1 MSSIKDKDESLIS
14 ANIKERS
21 DTTFRPEKL
30 EDFIGQKSICDN
42 IGIFVNAAKKRK
54 EPLDH
59 VLLYGPPGLGKTTLA
74 KIISNELGV
83 GYRSTSG
90 PAIQKSG
97 DLAALLTGLEAH
109 DILFIDEIHR
119 LNTSVE
125 EILYPAM
132 EDLHIDIIIGEGPSA
147 RSVKIDLQPFT
158 LIGAT
163 TRAGLLSNPLR
174 DRFGIPIRLEFYNI
188 DDLKKIVLRATK
200 LLNLK
205 IDESGAAE
213 IACRAR
219 GTPRVANRLV
229 RRLRDIITNNNQLNS
244 TVNKK
249 IANEALCQL
258 GIDKNG
264 LDQMD
269 QSYLKHLIYDHS
281 GGPVGLDTIAA
292 QMGEQ
297 KDAVEDIIE
306 PYLIQR
312 GFIQKTP
319 RGRLVTE
326 MALKN
331 LDFKFNDKVNND

>member
-1 MSSIKDKDESLIS
+1 MNSINDREKSLIS
-14 ANIKERS
+14 PKLNEKI

-30 EDFIGQKSICDN
+30 DQFIGQKSICEN
-42 IGIFVNAAKKRK
+42 LGIFVSAAKKRK

-74 KIISNELGV
+74 KIISNELEV
-83 GYRSTSG
+83 GYRATSG
-90 PAIQKSG
+90 PAIQKAG
-97 DLAALLTGLEAH
+97 DIAAILTGLEAH

-119 LNTSVE
+119 LNNSVE

-158 LIGAT
+158 LVGAT

-174 DRFGIPIRLEFYNI
+174 DRFGIPARLEFYEV
-188 DDLKKIVLRATK
+188 DDLKKIVIRAAK
-200 LLNLK
+200 MLNLK
-205 IDESGAAE
+205 IDDFGAME

-229 RRLRDIITNNNQLNS
+229 RRLRDIVTNDNSNIT
-244 TVNKK
+244 VDKE
-249 IANEALCQL
+249 IANKALFQL
-258 GIDKNG
+258 GIDTNG
-264 LDQMD
+264 LDQTD
-269 QSYLKHLIYDHS
+269 QKYLKHLIQDHS
-281 GGPVGLDTIAA
+281 GGPVGLDTLAA

-297 KDAVEDIIE
+297 KDAVEDVIE
-306 PYLIQR
+306 PYLIQK

-319 RGRLVTE
+319 RGRLATE
-326 MALKN
+326 MGINTIDLKN
-331 LDFKFNDKVNND
+331 NNNFNEE

>member
-1 MSSIKDKDESLIS
+1 M
-14 ANIKERS
+14 
-21 DTTFRPEKL
+21 
-30 EDFIGQKSICDN
+30 
-42 IGIFVNAAKKRK
+42 
-54 EPLDH
+54 
-59 VLLYGPPGLGKTTLA
+59 
-74 KIISNELGV
+74 
-83 GYRSTSG
+83 
-90 PAIQKSG
+90 
-97 DLAALLTGLEAH
+97 
-109 DILFIDEIHR
+109 
-119 LNTSVE
+119 
-125 EILYPAM
+125 
-132 EDLHIDIIIGEGPSA
+132 
-147 RSVKIDLQPFT
+147 
-158 LIGAT
+158 
-163 TRAGLLSNPLR
+163 
-174 DRFGIPIRLEFYNI
+174 
-188 DDLKKIVLRATK
+188 
-200 LLNLK
+200 
-205 IDESGAAE
+205 
-213 IACRAR
+213 
-219 GTPRVANRLV
+219 ANRLV

>member
-1 MSSIKDKDESLIS
+1 MNSINDREKSLIS
-14 ANIKERS
+14 PKLNEKI

-30 EDFIGQKSICDN
+30 DQFIGQKSICEN
-42 IGIFVNAAKKRK
+42 IGIFVSAAKKRK

-74 KIISNELGV
+74 KIISNELEV

-90 PAIQKSG
+90 PAIQKAG
-97 DLAALLTGLEAH
+97 DIAAILTGLESH

-119 LNTSVE
+119 LNNSVE

-158 LIGAT
+158 LVGAT

-174 DRFGIPIRLEFYNI
+174 DRFGIPARLEFYEVN
-188 DDLKKIVLRATK
+188 DLKKIVIRAAK
-200 LLNLK
+200 MLNLK
-205 IDESGAAE
+205 IDDFGALE
-213 IACRAR
+213 VACRAR

-229 RRLRDIITNNNQLNS
+229 RRLRDIVTNTNSSIT
-244 TVNKK
+244 VDKE
-249 IANEALCQL
+249 IANKALFQL
-258 GIDKNG
+258 GIDTNG
-264 LDQMD
+264 LDQTD
-269 QSYLKHLIYDHS
+269 QKYLKHLIQDHS
-281 GGPVGLDTIAA
+281 GGPVGLDTLAA

-297 KDAVEDIIE
+297 KDAVEDVIE
-306 PYLIQR
+306 PYLIQK

-319 RGRLVTE
+319 RGRLATE
-326 MALKN
+326 MGINTIDLKN
-331 LDFKFNDKVNND
+331 NNNFNEE

>member
-14 ANIKERS
+14 ANINERS

-42 IGIFVNAAKKRK
+42 IGIFVNATKKRK

-188 DDLKKIVLRATK
+188 DDLKKIVLRAAK

-249 IANEALCQL
+249 IANEALIQL

-264 LDQMD
+264 LDQTD
-269 QSYLKHLIYDHS
+269 QNYLKLLIYDHS

-297 KDAVEDIIE
+297 KDAVEDVIE

>member
-1 MSSIKDKDESLIS
+1 MNSINDREKSLIS
-14 ANIKERS
+14 PKLNEKI

-30 EDFIGQKSICDN
+30 DQFIGQKSICEN
-42 IGIFVNAAKKRK
+42 LGIFVSAAKKRK

-74 KIISNELGV
+74 KIISNELEV
-83 GYRSTSG
+83 GYRATSG
-90 PAIQKSG
+90 PAIQKAG
-97 DLAALLTGLEAH
+97 DIAAILTGLESH

-119 LNTSVE
+119 LNNSVE

-158 LIGAT
+158 LVGAT

-174 DRFGIPIRLEFYNI
+174 DRFGIPARLEFYEV
-188 DDLKKIVLRATK
+188 DDLKKIVIRAAK
-200 LLNLK
+200 MLNLK
-205 IDESGAAE
+205 IDDFGAME

-229 RRLRDIITNNNQLNS
+229 RRLRDIVTNDNSNIT
-244 TVNKK
+244 VDKE
-249 IANEALCQL
+249 IANKALFQL
-258 GIDKNG
+258 GIDTNG
-264 LDQMD
+264 LDQTD
-269 QSYLKHLIYDHS
+269 QKYLKHLIQDHS
-281 GGPVGLDTIAA
+281 GGPVGLDTLAA

-297 KDAVEDIIE
+297 KDAVEDVIE
-306 PYLIQR
+306 PYLIQK

-319 RGRLVTE
+319 RGRLATE
-326 MALKN
+326 MGINTIDLKN
-331 LDFKFNDKVNND
+331 NNNFNEE

>member
-1 MSSIKDKDESLIS
+1 MGSIKDKDESLIS
-14 ANIKERS
+14 ANINERS
-21 DTTFRPEKL
+21 DITFRPEKL

-42 IGIFVNAAKKRK
+42 IAIFVNAAKKRK

-188 DDLKKIVLRATK
+188 DDLKKIVLRATR

-229 RRLRDIITNNNQLNS
+229 RRLRDIITNNNQLNN
-244 TVNKK
+244 TINKN
-249 IANEALCQL
+249 IANEALYQL

-264 LDQMD
+264 LDQTD
-269 QSYLKHLIYDHS
+269 QKYLKHLIYDHS

-297 KDAVEDIIE
+297 KDAVEDVIE

-326 MALKN
+326 MALKD

>member
-1 MSSIKDKDESLIS
+1 MGSIKDKDESLIS
-14 ANIKERS
+14 ANINERS
-21 DTTFRPEKL
+21 DITFRPEKL

-42 IGIFVNAAKKRK
+42 IAIFVNAAKKRK

-188 DDLKKIVLRATK
+188 DDLKKIVLRAAT

-213 IACRAR
+213 IAYRAR

-229 RRLRDIITNNNQLNS
+229 RRLRDIITNNNQLNN
-244 TVNKK
+244 TINKN
-249 IANEALCQL
+249 IANEALYQL

-264 LDQMD
+264 LDQTD
-269 QSYLKHLIYDHS
+269 QKYLKHLIYDHS

-297 KDAVEDIIE
+297 KDAVEDVIE

-326 MALKN
+326 MALKD

>member
-1 MSSIKDKDESLIS
+1 MGSLKDKDESLIS
-14 ANIKERS
+14 ANINERS
-21 DTTFRPEKL
+21 DITFRPEKL

-42 IGIFVNAAKKRK
+42 IGIFVNATKKRK

-188 DDLKKIVLRATK
+188 EDLKKIVLRAAT

-213 IACRAR
+213 IAYRAR

-229 RRLRDIITNNNQLNS
+229 RRLRDIITNNNQLNN
-244 TVNKK
+244 TINKN
-249 IANEALCQL
+249 IANEALYQL

-264 LDQMD
+264 LDQTD
-269 QSYLKHLIYDHS
+269 QKYLKHLIYDHS

-297 KDAVEDIIE
+297 KDAVEDVIE

-326 MALKN
+326 MALKD

>member
-1 MSSIKDKDESLIS
+1 MSSITDKDESLIS
-14 ANIKERS
+14 ANINERS
-21 DTTFRPEKL
+21 DITIRPEKL

-42 IGIFVNAAKKRK
+42 IGIFVNATKKRK

>member
-14 ANIKERS
+14 ANINERS
-21 DTTFRPEKL
+21 DITFRPEKL

-188 DDLKKIVLRATK
+188 DDLKKIVLRATR

-229 RRLRDIITNNNQLNS
+229 RRLRDIITNNNQLDN
-244 TVNKK
+244 TINKK
-249 IANEALCQL
+249 IANKALYQL

-264 LDQMD
+264 LDQTD
-269 QSYLKHLIYDHS
+269 QNYLKHLIYDHS

>member
-1 MSSIKDKDESLIS
+1 MNSINDREKSLIS
-14 ANIKERS
+14 PKLNEKI

-30 EDFIGQKSICDN
+30 DQFIGQKSICEN
-42 IGIFVNAAKKRK
+42 LGIFVSAAKKRK

-74 KIISNELGV
+74 KIISNELEV
-83 GYRSTSG
+83 GYRATSG
-90 PAIQKSG
+90 PAIQKAG
-97 DLAALLTGLEAH
+97 DIAAILTGLEAH

-119 LNTSVE
+119 LNNSVE

-158 LIGAT
+158 LVGAT

-174 DRFGIPIRLEFYNI
+174 DRFGIPARLEFYEV
-188 DDLKKIVLRATK
+188 DDLKKIVIRAAK
-200 LLNLK
+200 MLNLK
-205 IDESGAAE
+205 IDDFGAME

-229 RRLRDIITNNNQLNS
+229 RRLRDIVTNDNSNIT
-244 TVNKK
+244 VDKE
-249 IANEALCQL
+249 IANKALFQL
-258 GIDKNG
+258 GIDTNG
-264 LDQMD
+264 LDQTD
-269 QSYLKHLIYDHS
+269 QKYLKHLIQDHS
-281 GGPVGLDTIAA
+281 GGPVGLDTLAA

-297 KDAVEDIIE
+297 KDAVEDVIE
-306 PYLIQR
+306 PYLIQK

-326 MALKN
+326 MGINTLDLKKN
-331 LDFKFNDKVNND
+331 NNFNKE

>member
-14 ANIKERS
+14 ANINERI
-21 DTTFRPEKL
+21 DITFRPEKL

-42 IGIFVNAAKKRK
+42 IGIFVNATKKRK

-188 DDLKKIVLRATK
+188 EDLKKIVLRAAT

-213 IACRAR
+213 IAYRAR

-229 RRLRDIITNNNQLNS
+229 RRLRDIITNNNQLNN
-244 TVNKK
+244 TINKN
-249 IANEALCQL
+249 IANEALYQL

-264 LDQMD
+264 LDQTD
-269 QSYLKHLIYDHS
+269 QKYLKHLIYDHS

-297 KDAVEDIIE
+297 KDAVEDVIE